1 MTFRSSRKG
10 AAEMDRELRK
20 VGANLN
26 ILSGGAAQGLVGRLA
41 TEFKKLTGLDISGDF
56 GAVGAMA
63 DKLRGGTPTDIL
75 VLTSALIATLAKEG
89 LADRASIK
97 DIGRVETTL
106 AVRESDP
113 LVSAPDAV
121 SLRAAL
127 LAADAIFV
135 PDTKTSTAG
144 IHVAKVLSQLGIA
157 DQLESRLKIY
167 PNGATA
173 MRHMAE
179 TDAKRPI
186 GCTQATEILATKGIK
201 LSGALPKGCDLATV
215 YTAAVTVRAA
225 RRREAQILIELLT
238 ATDQANLRER
248 AGFLPL

>member
-1 MTFRSSRKG
+1 MS
-10 AAEMDRELRK
+10 LR
-20 VGANLN
+20 
-26 ILSGGAAQGLVGRLA
+26 ILSGGAAQGLVGSLA
-41 TEFKKLTGLDISGDF
+41 AKFKAQTGFDISGDF

-63 DKLRGGTPTDIL
+63 DKLRAGTPADIL

-89 LADRASIK
+89 LADGASAK
-97 DIGRVETTL
+97 DVGRVETAL
-106 AVRESDP
+106 AVRDADP
-113 LVSAPDAV
+113 LVSAPNAETLCNV
-121 SLRAAL
+121 F

-135 PDTKTSTAG
+135 PDTKASTAG
-144 IHVAKVLSQLGIA
+144 IHVAKVLAQLGIA
-157 DQLESRLKIY
+157 DEVASRLKIY

-186 GCTQATEILATKGIK
+186 GCTQATEIIATPGIR

-215 YTAAVTVRAA
+215 YTAAVTTSAVHA
-225 RRREAQILIELLT
+225 REAQILIDLLT
-238 ATDQANLRER
+238 AADQSTVREG